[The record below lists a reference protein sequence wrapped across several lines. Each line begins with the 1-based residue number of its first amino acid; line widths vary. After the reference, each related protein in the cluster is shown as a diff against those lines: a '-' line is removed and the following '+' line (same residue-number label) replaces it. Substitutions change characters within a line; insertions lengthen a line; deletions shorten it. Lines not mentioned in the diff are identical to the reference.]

1 MRMPWLE
8 PAYEAARTWAVQ
20 PISHPPPGWAQIVR
34 RGVAAWAQA
43 APPPDA
49 VSLSESHQA
58 LAELSP
64 LTPLL
69 TLVAAMIAEVCQ

>member
-34 RGVAAWAQA
+34 RGVAAWVQA

-49 VSLSESHQA
+49 VSLPESHRTP
-58 LAELSP
+58 AELS
-64 LTPLL
+64 PLL